1 MALYKTSMLYCFT
14 LGYSFNVDY
23 RALLFK
29 LKKYNNVSLRSYM
42 KISVHVE
49 ADDSKMVGAGHIG
62 DDALSAFPL
71 LRHSHPHV
79 PIPQLQ
85 EKTHREFSGTWKG
98 KGGFCTSLRL
108 KIQTLHAHSDH
119 FKKCPHLSLSSGL
132 LIWLFSSSIFYFLHY
147 LVSTYV

>member
-14 LGYSFNVDY
+14 LRYSFNVYY
-23 RALLFK
+23 RDLLFK
-29 LKKYNNVSLRSYM
+29 LKKYNNVSLRSYVE
-42 KISVHVE
+42 ISVHVE

-85 EKTHREFSGTWKG
+85 EKTHTKS
-98 KGGFCTSLRL
+98 S
-108 KIQTLHAHSDH
+108 QAHGRAMQVVSALSYA
-119 FKKCPHLSLSSGL
+119 FKFKPYTH
-132 LIWLFSSSIFYFLHY
+132 IPTI
-147 LVSTYV
+147 